1 VGIFLLSVHLLGDHR
16 DASSLG
22 SHSRPALLCF
32 KILRI
37 WGWFRSREK
46 LHFGLGRIEIPKV
59 LGPEI
64 APVIELRSG
73 ALALPSRPGD
83 PCGKGLERVLE
94 PEVME
99 NERQGNSF
107 PDTTGPTHG

>member
-1 VGIFLLSVHLLGDHR
+1 
-16 DASSLG
+16 
-22 SHSRPALLCF
+22 
-32 KILRI
+32 
-37 WGWFRSREK
+37 
-46 LHFGLGRIEIPKV
+46 
-59 LGPEI
+59 
-64 APVIELRSG
+64 VIELRSG